1 LALLVANKLFGPDE
15 ALSAVTIP
23 VPFGLISTLM
33 ILLVPRITPVP
44 TE

>member
-1 LALLVANKLFGPDE
+1 LALLVANNLFGADE

-33 ILLVPRITPVP
+33 ILFL
-44 TE
+44 